1 MIIKHIIFGVPF
13 FYIDQPN
20 TWLKPILRHMAV
32 GHEHKHQ
39 LDVNQLD
46 RYVAPQLS

>member
-1 MIIKHIIFGVPF
+1 MIIKHISFGVPF
-13 FYIDQPN
+13 LYRSTQYLIKTN
-20 TWLKPILRHMAV
+20 STHMAV